1 MADIELNTNALGQ
14 YAWRLNKVNGRLR
27 DLDQGLKSLYFS
39 VGLLGLYRL
48 AYIDCLIGYSS
59 RLARCVNAL
68 NATKA
73 DFESVERELQRQDP
87 LNFRPPVVAGAVAPW
102 QGQPGASGSSGG
114 GFRGGWKE
122 WIRDLLSRGARLG
135 IGGVTVGD
143 VAEGLWMLVR
153 DGELSVESEWSR
165 WGAKT
170 DDDNYLKVL
179 TATASLGAKT
189 GDAGYKDDEFFD
201 KAKIEQDKKSDP
213 SKQVN
218 ADEKWYDKKG
228 TIFSVEEEAK
238 LEGSVVSGK
247 VSGKSDWGQGELESK
262 ILTAEGH
269 AKLSG
274 GFYVYDKDENG
285 NVKRIFSPGVEAEV
299 GASVAVLQAKAEGRI
314 GLGEDNNMLGAYGN
328 VEGEVLSAEA
338 KAKFAVNKNEIFAGA
353 SAEADLVKI
362 SGAAGVSV
370 LGTDLGVTGSLKV
383 GVGAHAN
390 VGYTDGK
397 LKVDIGAA
405 VGVGFDLGFE
415 IDVSGTVDAVKD
427 VASSAW
433 KGAKKLWK
441 GIFG

>member
-1 MADIELNTNALGQ
+1 MADIELNTYALEQ
-14 YAWRLNKVNGRLR
+14 YAGRLRGVNGRLR
-27 DLDQGLKSLYFS
+27 QLDQDLKSLYFS

-59 RLARCVNAL
+59 RLARCANAL
-68 NATKA
+68 DAAKA

-87 LNFRPPVVAGAVAPW
+87 LNFKPPVWAFAGAPM
-102 QGQPGASGSSGG
+102 PPINHGAGG
-114 GFRGGWKE
+114 GFRGSWKD
-122 WIRDLLSRGARLG
+122 WIRNLLRNGARFG
-135 IGGVTVGD
+135 VAGVTVGA
-143 VAEGLWMLVR
+143 VADGLLMLLR
-153 DGELSVESEWSR
+153 DGELSIESEWSR
-165 WGAKT
+165 WSAKT

-189 GDAGYKDDEFFD
+189 GDAGYKNDDYFD
-201 KAKIEQDKKSDP
+201 KVKIEQDKKSNP

-218 ADEKWYDKKG
+218 PDEKWYDKKG

-238 LEGSVVSGK
+238 LEGSVVAGK
-247 VSGKSDWGQGELESK
+247 ISGKSSWGQGEVESK

-299 GASVAVLQAKAEGRI
+299 GASVALVQTKAEGRI
-314 GLGEDNNMLGAYGN
+314 GLGEDNNMLGVYGN
-328 VEGEVLSAEA
+328 VEGEAFSAEA
-338 KAKFAVNKNEIFAGA
+338 KAKVAVNKNEIFAGA
-353 SAEADLVKI
+353 SAEANLAKV
-362 SGAAGVSV
+362 SGAAGISV

-415 IDVSGTVDAVKD
+415 LDVSGTVDAIKD